1 MPKELMM
8 KSNYFYL
15 VTDRFGN
22 KSGGYT
28 SEREIIAWA
37 MSLSHSRG
45 DFLYYK
51 YGSLENAVDYLNTTL
66 NHFSVYSNERD
77 FMRVARQEQLLREAY
92 VVV

>member
-1 MPKELMM
+1 M

-28 SEREIIAWA
+28 SEREIITWA

-45 DFLYYK
+45 DFMYYK

-66 NHFSVYSNERD
+66 N
-77 FMRVARQEQLLREAY
+77 QAY
-92 VVV
+92 ICQSQID